1 MYIQRRLAQKLRE
14 VIEKF
19 PVIML
24 QGPRQS
30 GKTTLLQKEFPE
42 YSYYNLE
49 RPDLR
54 TLIKTDPLGFLKNS
68 GKKVMLDEIQNIPEL
83 LSYIQVLVDQ
93 ENLPGRFILTGSQN
107 LLVNKYVS
115 QTLAGRVFIA
125 TLLPLEYNELRPSLQ
140 LEEIIW
146 NGFYPR
152 LHKAGISPVDFYPS
166 YIQTYI
172 ERDIRSLRALEDVD
186 AFSRF
191 LGLCAGRVGQL
202 LNISSLATDAG
213 ISVNTA
219 KAWLSLLQASYIVF
233 LLQPWHQNFNKR
245 LIKSPKLYFYDVGLV
260 CSLLRIQAHEQLF
273 FHPSKGALFE
283 NLIIAEIVKH
293 QFHSGVKPS
302 VYFWRESNGIE
313 IDLILDQGAGG
324 VVAIEIKSGQTFQSD
339 FLRNLQKFPS
349 NEAARKVVYGGDEDF
364 QVTGIPVLG
373 WKSALNDIPHLLADS

>member
-1 MYIQRRLAQKLRE
+1 
-14 VIEKF
+14 
-19 PVIML
+19 ML

-186 AFSRF
+186 VFSRF

-245 LIKSPKLYFYDVGLV
+245 IIKSPKLYFYDVGLV

-324 VVAIEIKSGQTFQSD
+324 VAAIEIKSGQTFQSD